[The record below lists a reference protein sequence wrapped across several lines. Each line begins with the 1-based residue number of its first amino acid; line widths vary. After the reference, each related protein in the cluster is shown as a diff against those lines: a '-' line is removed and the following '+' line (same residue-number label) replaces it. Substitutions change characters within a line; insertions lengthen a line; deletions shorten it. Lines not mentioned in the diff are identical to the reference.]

1 MKPALNPEPSR
12 DDIDATPGWLLLEF
26 GASWCGFCQA
36 AQPSLSAALRQF
48 PALRHERIEDGR
60 GRRLG
65 RSFKVKL
72 WPTLIL
78 LRGGTEVGRV
88 VRPES
93 REDISA
99 LLQAHLPSS

>member
-1 MKPALNPEPSR
+1 MNPEPSR

-36 AQPSLSAALRQF
+36 AQPSLNAALKQSH
-48 PALRHERIEDGR
+48 ALRHERIEDGR

-78 LRGGTEVGRV
+78 LRDGQEVGRV

-93 REDISA
+93 VEEISRLIMPA
-99 LLQAHLPSS
+99 AE

>member
-1 MKPALNPEPSR
+1 MKPPLNPEPSR
-12 DDIDATPGWLLLEF
+12 DDIDAIPGWLLLEF

-36 AQPSLSAALRQF
+36 AQSSLSAALGQS

-60 GRRLG
+60 GKRLG

-78 LRGGTEVGRV
+78 LRDGQEVGRV

-93 REDISA
+93 IEDISR
-99 LLQAHLPSS
+99 LIMPTVE